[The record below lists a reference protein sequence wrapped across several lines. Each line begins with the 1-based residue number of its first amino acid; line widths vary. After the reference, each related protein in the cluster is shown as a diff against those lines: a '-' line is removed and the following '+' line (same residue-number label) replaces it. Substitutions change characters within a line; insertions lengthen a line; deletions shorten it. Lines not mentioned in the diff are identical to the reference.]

1 MPFNSKNNKITI
13 KGFLSSDITEDEK
26 NNYAITFTVKVA
38 RPADSGG
45 RVFFDEFTV
54 YCSDRQN
61 VSNCKANLTK
71 GMSVKISGELRV
83 WNDGTYKICVSSVQP
98 IW

>member
-1 MPFNSKNNKITI
+1 MPFNRQNNRITI
-13 KGFLSSDITEDEK
+13 KGFLSSDIETDK
-26 NNYAITFTVKVA
+26 TNSYAITFKVKVA

-45 RVFFDEFTV
+45 RVFYDEFTV

-61 VSNCKANLTK
+61 ISNCTSNLVK
-71 GMSVKISGELRV
+71 GMSVKITGELRV
-83 WNDGTYKICVSSVQP
+83 WVDGTYKICVSTVQP

>member
-1 MPFNSKNNKITI
+1 MPFNNKNNKITI
-13 KGFLSSDITEDEK
+13 KGFLSSDIQADES
-26 NNYAITFTVKVA
+26 NSYAITFTVKTA

-45 RVFFDEFTV
+45 RVFYDEFTV

-61 VSNCKANLTK
+61 VNNCKANLTK

-83 WNDGTYKICVSSVQP
+83 WVDGTYKICVSTVQP